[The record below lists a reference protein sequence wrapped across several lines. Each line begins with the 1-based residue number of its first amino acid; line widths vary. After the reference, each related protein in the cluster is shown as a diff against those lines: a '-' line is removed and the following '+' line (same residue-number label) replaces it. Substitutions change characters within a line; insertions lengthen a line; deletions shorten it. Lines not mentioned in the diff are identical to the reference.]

1 MKSVGGPHAARG
13 ARGLDST
20 ALAALAKSTEG
31 KLSSLNGGQHAT
43 EERLKDLNLGQQDL
57 MKAQS
62 ELAYTQIGQVARLA
76 DLAGRITSIESSIH
90 GSRNPSPCPDYRV
103 SSPMVGTQHVSAP
116 STSSALVETS
126 QPQLRRSLRLQSEFR
141 PDYCRFPSK
150 TTLWQ
155 DRSIQE
161 VDEDEERRN
170 YVPFIQETAPKTI
183 ARETTVGRALGVIEA
198 SNVIARV

>member
-20 ALAALAKSTEG
+20 ALEALAKSTEG

-43 EERLKDLNLGQQDL
+43 EERLKDLSLGQQDL

-62 ELAYTQIGQVARLA
+62 ELAYTQIGQVAGLA

-103 SSPMVGTQHVSAP
+103 SSPMVDTQNVSAP

-126 QPQLRRSLRLQSEFR
+126 QPQLRRSLRLQSKFR
-141 PDYCRFPSK
+141 PDYRFPSK
-150 TTLWQ
+150 TGYGRIGLF
-155 DRSIQE
+155 RKLM
-161 VDEDEERRN
+161 
-170 YVPFIQETAPKTI
+170 KTKKGGI
-183 ARETTVGRALGVIEA
+183 MFLSLKKPPPRQSPEKRLLVVHWAL
-198 SNVIARV
+198 